1 MTGFEPATFCTQNKR
16 ATKLRYIPKPF
27 FSTCIVLFFFFFAYL
42 FYLLYIYFFL
52 EKIKRKNILKI

>member
-27 FSTCIVLFFFFFAYL
+27 FSICIVLFFFSLPTYFTYSI
-42 FYLLYIYFFL
+42 YIFFFL
-52 EKIKRKNILKI
+52 KR